1 MLNPFTKPQ
10 KYDNIAPKK
19 VIVIYGYEIFHED
32 ILNRLIK
39 NARSGKNAA
48 AYIFEGTP
56 GLHRHEAA
64 RLFAKALVCGRTD
77 SAPCCECP
85 ACVEAQA
92 GTHPD
97 IVFVKPERDKA
108 SLGVDPIRDMI
119 TECGIKPFY
128 NRHKVFIIDEG
139 DLLTVG
145 AQNAFLKILEEP
157 PEYAVFI
164 IVCANAEL
172 LLETVRSRSVI
183 VTFDP
188 VSDDVTRKYIE
199 GKYPDDPRTDFLVR
213 YCEGIPCAADEL
225 IGNEDFDTLRNEV
238 LSLVP
243 RLLTKN
249 KLHAFDVADYV
260 EKNKDNA
267 AAIVDLLLSY
277 LRDAMVMAMGSPE
290 SIINTDK
297 RDKLALLV
305 ATYPAS
311 LIVAAVDE
319 VILARQML
327 SRYVKASAAILHAAL
342 KTE

>member
-1 MLNPFTKPQ
+1 M
-10 KYDNIAPKK
+10 
-19 VIVIYGYEIFHED
+19 IVIYGYEIFHED

-39 NARSGKNAA
+39 SVRDGKNAA
-48 AYIFEGTP
+48 AYIFEGQP

-64 RLFAKALVCGRTD
+64 RLFAKTLVCRNPN

-85 ACVEAQA
+85 ACVVAQA

-97 IVFVKPERDKA
+97 IVFVEREKDKA
-108 SLGVDPIRDMI
+108 SLGVKPIRAMI
-119 TECGIKPFY
+119 TECGVKPFF

-139 DLLTVG
+139 DLLTAE
-145 AQNAFLKILEEP
+145 AQNAFLKIIEEP

-164 IVCANAEL
+164 IICANAEL

-183 VTFDP
+183 VTFHP

-199 GKYPDDPRTDFLVR
+199 NKHPDDPRTDFLVR
-213 YCEGIPCAADEL
+213 YCEGIPCAADSL
-225 IGNEDFDTLRNEV
+225 VDNEDFDTLRDDV

-243 RLLTKN
+243 RLISKN

-267 AAIVDLLLSY
+267 AAIFDLLLSY

-290 SIINTDK
+290 SVINTDK
-297 RDKLALLV
+297 RDKLTLLV
-305 ATYPAS
+305 RTYPAN
-311 LIVAAVDE
+311 LIVAALDE
-319 VILARQML
+319 VVMARQML
-327 SRYVKASAAILHAAL
+327 SRSVKASAAILHAAL